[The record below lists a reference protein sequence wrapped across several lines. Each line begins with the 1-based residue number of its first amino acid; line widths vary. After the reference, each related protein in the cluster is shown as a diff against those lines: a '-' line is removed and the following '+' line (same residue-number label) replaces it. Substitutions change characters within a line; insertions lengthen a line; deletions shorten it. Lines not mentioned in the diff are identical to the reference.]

1 MEKLYSDG
9 ELLAKVVNALDFN
22 TNELGLKPNY
32 SIGNNNCLG
41 MDDSKRP
48 RMPQLEY

>member
-9 ELLAKVVNALDFN
+9 ELLAKVANALDFN

-32 SIGNNNCLG
+32 SIYNHGCLG

>member
-1 MEKLYSDG
+1 MEKLYTDG
-9 ELLAKVVNALDFN
+9 ELLVKVANALDFN

-32 SIGNNNCLG
+32 SIGNKDFLG